1 MFNYVTELGL
11 DYSFPSSL
19 LTNAAPL
26 LSARCCVSI
35 FSIILLFVD
44 TYIKVDA
51 NSTGLLYP
59 EELRQSTVCRSCK
72 LVHKV
77 ALAKNLCFIYYFK
90 TRY

>member
-51 NSTGLLYP
+51 NNTGPLYP
-59 EELRQSTVCRSCK
+59 EELRQSTMCRSCM
-72 LVHKV
+72 LVHRV
-77 ALAKNLCFIYYFK
+77 ALAKEPMFHLLF
-90 TRY
+90 